1 MKSVLTSQTTNIV
14 SKGCLD
20 VRVAINADLGE
31 GYGRWDLGADDELM
45 QYISAAN
52 IACGMHA
59 GDPPRMAKT
68 VALAQRFG
76 VGIGAHPSYPDLQGF
91 GRRFVAIEPGDLR
104 DFVTY
109 QVGALM
115 TFVKAAGAVME
126 HVKPHGALFN
136 RAAEDEAT
144 ARAVVEGVRRVDPDL
159 ILVVLAGSVFE
170 EVALSMGAP
179 VAREVFADRA
189 YDRHGRLV
197 PRSQPGSVITDPTE
211 AARRA
216 WLMVSEGR
224 VQAVTGEWVNVQ
236 ADTICV
242 HSDTPGA
249 VHIARAVRETLER
262 RGVAVVTTRAKLNG
276 S

>member
-1 MKSVLTSQTTNIV
+1 
-14 SKGCLD
+14 
-20 VRVAINADLGE
+20 
-31 GYGRWDLGADDELM
+31 
-45 QYISAAN
+45 
-52 IACGMHA
+52 
-59 GDPPRMAKT
+59 
-68 VALAQRFG
+68 
-76 VGIGAHPSYPDLQGF
+76 
-91 GRRFVAIEPGDLR
+91 
-104 DFVTY
+104 
-109 QVGALM
+109 M

-197 PRSQPGSVITDPTE
+197 PRSEPGSVITDPTE

>member
-136 RAAEDEAT
+136 RAAEDRPPPGPSSKACGGWT
-144 ARAVVEGVRRVDPDL
+144 RTSF
-159 ILVVLAGSVFE
+159 VVLAGPCS
-170 EVALSMGAP
+170 VALSMGAGGRKCSP
-179 VAREVFADRA
+179 TAFMQ
-189 YDRHGRLV
+189 HGRLV
-197 PRSQPGSVITDPTE
+197 PLPARLGHHRPDRSSPAG
-211 AARRA
+211 
-216 WLMVSEGR
+216 VS
-224 VQAVTGEWVNVQ
+224 W
-236 ADTICV
+236 
-242 HSDTPGA
+242 
-249 VHIARAVRETLER
+249 
-262 RGVAVVTTRAKLNG
+262 
-276 S
+276 

>member
-1 MKSVLTSQTTNIV
+1 SYVFRPAEERSLSARRQCGPGSDGTPAGTEPAGVKSVLTSQTTNIV

-104 DFVTY
+104 EFVTY
-109 QVGALM
+109 QVGARM
-115 TFVKAAGAVME
+115 TFVKAAGAVIE
-126 HVKPHGALFN
+126 HGKPHGALVN
-136 RAAEDEAT
+136 RAAE
-144 ARAVVEGVRRVDPDL
+144 
-159 ILVVLAGSVFE
+159 
-170 EVALSMGAP
+170 
-179 VAREVFADRA
+179 AREVFADRA